1 MPVEIEYVDAL
12 TVVEELV
19 VYHFK
24 SVPVA
29 TRLAIVA
36 GEQTVCA
43 TAVGADG
50 IVVTVKIAT
59 FESTDPFIFVNTALY
74 L

>member
-12 TVVEELV
+12 TKVEILDE
-19 VYHFK
+19 YHFK

-36 GEQTVCA
+36 GEQTVCVA
-43 TAVGADG
+43 AVGADG
-50 IVVTVKIAT
+50 VVVTVKIAT
-59 FESTDPFIFVNTALY
+59 FESTDPLIFVNTALY
-74 L
+74 

>member
-1 MPVEIEYVDAL
+1 MPDDTPSVESL
-12 TVVEELV
+12 TVVPELD
-19 VYHFK
+19 VYQINP
-24 SVPVA
+24 VPVA
-29 TRLAIVA
+29 TRSENLLPL
-36 GEQTVCA
+36 QTVCA

>member
-12 TVVEELV
+12 TKVEELV

-36 GEQTVCA
+36 AVEQTVCA

-50 IVVTVKIAT
+50 VVVTVKIAT

-74 L
+74 